1 MICKVREKKRKTAE
15 ASSQVSREMTFRVRP
30 GGMFREIVV
39 GRILELDV
47 LVTVGV
53 FIIGTL
59 INMY

>member
-1 MICKVREKKRKTAE
+1 
-15 ASSQVSREMTFRVRP
+15 MTFRVRP